1 MVCDKVYNAREIR
14 LSSDG
19 KFDRNGVGFK
29 PFVHHTDSVV
39 EVCARDVHLVYESK
53 TGYAIFVGLTPY
65 RFGLRLD
72 AALGAKQCD
81 CTVKDTKA
89 SFDFN
94 GKVNV
99 TRGIDNVYTMVFPVC
114 GGSGGSDGNTSFLL
128 LLHPVH
134 RGGTL
139 VRFAEFMNP
148 AGIKQDTLGRCGLSR
163 IDMSHDT
170 YISYVFKR
178 NFSWHSLGCS
188 PYL

>member
-99 TRGIDNVYTMVFPVC
+99 TRGIDNVYTMVFQYAV
-114 GGSGGSDGNTSFLL
+114 
-128 LLHPVH
+128 VA
-134 RGGTL
+134 
-139 VRFAEFMNP
+139 AEVMVIP
-148 AGIKQDTLGRCGLSR
+148 LSCSCS
-163 IDMSHDT
+163 IQS
-170 YISYVFKR
+170 IVAVPSCV
-178 NFSWHSLGCS
+178 SPSL
-188 PYL
+188 

>member
-19 KFDRNGVGFK
+19 KFDRNGVGFE

-53 TGYAIFVGLTPY
+53 TGYAIFVGLAPY

-99 TRGIDNVYTMVFPVC
+99 TRGIDNVYTMVFQYAV
-114 GGSGGSDGNTSFLL
+114 
-128 LLHPVH
+128 VA
-134 RGGTL
+134 
-139 VRFAEFMNP
+139 AEVMVIP
-148 AGIKQDTLGRCGLSR
+148 LSCSCS
-163 IDMSHDT
+163 IQS
-170 YISYVFKR
+170 IVAVPSCV
-178 NFSWHSLGCS
+178 SPSL
-188 PYL
+188 